1 MVALMSL
8 LLLAGDGVFSVSDGV
23 FISLVDLKS
32 NTTTNLISIS
42 DVKDVSISIRGLAVD
57 VSEYTPLSGKRK
69 TSLYNGLEALG

>member
-1 MVALMSL
+1 MCW

-42 DVKDVSISIRGLAVD
+42 DVKDVSISIHGAGCTRF
-57 VSEYTPLSGKRK
+57 
-69 TSLYNGLEALG
+69 

>member
-1 MVALMSL
+1 MCR

-42 DVKDVSISIRGLAVD
+42 DVKDVSISIHGVRCA
-57 VSEYTPLSGKRK
+57 RF
-69 TSLYNGLEALG
+69 